1 MTEARQRLYRTEGVI
16 LRRNDIGEADRILT
30 LYTPAQGK
38 IRLLAKGVRRP
49 GSRLAGH
56 VELLAHSTF
65 LVARGRNL
73 DIITQAQTRQA
84 FSALRQDL
92 ERIGWGCYIAE
103 LLERMAPEQ
112 EENYPAYLL
121 LLEALD
127 LLDRGGNG
135 ELIARSFEVHLLGY
149 MGYRPQL
156 FRCASCETE
165 MEGTPQVF
173 SVSQGGALCPRCREK
188 DPRAPSLAPE
198 GWKVLRYLQSTGLPE
213 AERLQLPDRC
223 RMEVADLLHAYICSI
238 LERDLNAVAFL
249 KTIRNERRMIRRA
262 FRRGESPDGPYGD
275 LVNREEIG

>member
-1 MTEARQRLYRTEGVI
+1 MTEARLRLYRTEGVV
-16 LRRNDIGEADRILT
+16 LRRSDVGEADRLLT
-30 LYTPAQGK
+30 LYTPDRGK

-84 FSALRQDL
+84 FAALRQDL
-92 ERIGWGCYIAE
+92 ERIGWGCYMAE

-135 ELIARSFEVHLLGY
+135 EMIARSFEMHLLGY

-156 FRCASCETE
+156 FRCVSCEAE
-165 MEGTPQVF
+165 MEERPPVF
-173 SVSQGGALCPRCREK
+173 SPSQGGVLCPRCREQ
-188 DPRAPSLAPE
+188 DPHAHALSLE
-198 GWKVLRYLQSTGLPE
+198 GWKALCYLQSTGLAE
-213 AERLQLPDRC
+213 AGRLRLSGERR
-223 RMEVADLLHAYICSI
+223 REVAEVIYVYIRSI
-238 LERDLNAVAFL
+238 LERDLNAAGFL
-249 KTIRNERRMIRRA
+249 EA
-262 FRRGESPDGPYGD
+262 VRRGPGTGMIPPSPRP
-275 LVNREEIG
+275 